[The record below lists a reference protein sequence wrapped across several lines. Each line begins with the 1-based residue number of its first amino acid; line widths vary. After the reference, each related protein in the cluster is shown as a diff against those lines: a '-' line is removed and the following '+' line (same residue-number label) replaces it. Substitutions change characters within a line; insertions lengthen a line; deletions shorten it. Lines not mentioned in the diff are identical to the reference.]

1 VRPSAERGFTLVEA
15 AVALAIAG
23 ALLAIVLGGLRVGLA
38 AWSRAEARAI
48 ELDHA
53 RGVVDLLERALDG
66 VAPYRLAAEPGRSP
80 RILFDGGADRLAFVT
95 LTPPLPVATTIAFTA
110 VEIAVGPEG
119 LALRQQALPDRLA
132 LDRLAPE
139 LVDPSTRAAR
149 FRYLGEEP
157 EAWRDEWDAAREDA
171 LPRAVE
177 LTVVTG
183 SGRAERRERL
193 VLPIRATVP

>member
-66 VAPYRLAAEPGRSP
+66 VAPYRLAAAPGRSP

-149 FRYLGEEP
+149 FRYLGAEP